1 VYSKLILFYDS
12 NFVICLHVYMY
23 IRTLKKV
30 KCGIPVKIIFLYI
43 KMQTKINLA
52 LLICNIMI

>member
-1 VYSKLILFYDS
+1 
-12 NFVICLHVYMY
+12 MY